1 MPYGEITR
9 LVLEHGYGFLRD
21 DSGLDWF
28 FVGAGVR
35 GRTADLRVEQRVGF
49 SAEWT
54 ASGPQAVDIHPEVG
68 G

>member
-9 LVLEHGYGFLRD
+9 LVLEHGFGFLRD
-21 DSGLDWF
+21 DAGLDWF

-35 GRTADLRVEQRVGF
+35 GRAADLQIGQPVEF

-54 ASGPQAVDIHPEVG
+54 ASGPRAIDIHPAAER
-68 G
+68 

>member
-9 LVLEHGYGFLRD
+9 LIPEHGFGFLRD

-28 FVGAGVR
+28 FVVAGVR
-35 GRTADLRVEQRVGF
+35 GRPGDLWVDERVGF

-54 ASGPQAVDIHPEVG
+54 PSGPRAVDVHPEVID
-68 G
+68 